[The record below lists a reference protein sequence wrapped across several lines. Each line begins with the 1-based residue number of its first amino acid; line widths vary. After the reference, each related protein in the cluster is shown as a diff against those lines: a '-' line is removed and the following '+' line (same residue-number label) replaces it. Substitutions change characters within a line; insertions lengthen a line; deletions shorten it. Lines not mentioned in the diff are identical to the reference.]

1 METIVE
7 AVKMF
12 PSSAFKTPIAMKI
25 FLAKTYKCD
34 PNFFQEFTRVM
45 LENAC
50 KQNKLHLQHALNLL
64 SLDLSTI
71 HKYRDSESDPVNG
84 DTFRK
89 WFPNIV
95 HDCYGGDGDGA
106 NNNDVFNW
114 LDTDRDFIYSSH
126 GMRLLKNRYLLPS
139 EPIQYCM
146 LRIAR
151 LFSKRES
158 TNIPRSE
165 SSTSSSMDTTPT
177 ATTICDDANLDFK
190 LWRLMYDVL
199 SCGYMHTS
207 SILADAENADK
218 NIVPGEACR
227 LLVCNPDYDRAFIN
241 QVNEICNLISLG
253 VGVGMSAS
261 TVPLHG
267 YAVNGKIRGGFKS
280 FARKLDSCNYL
291 SIYERK
297 PKIAIY
303 IEMHNNTIYEAFELR
318 NPLTS
323 HLENVFVGVMV
334 SDYFIEC
341 YENDE
346 DWYLF
351 PGDAKLDG
359 RTLCEFTG
367 DEYKRMYK
375 RFVDAKLYTN
385 KVSASALMDDLV
397 TCISET
403 GSPYVVWS
411 DNVNRFSNHK
421 HLGKI
426 KTLNLCAEI
435 ANYANV
441 ENSSSCTLMSVNFAM
456 YREFPDVLDRVYKFV
471 EGLSEFDAAYNGF
484 HRAAS
489 EFEHATM
496 SKYAYAMGFVA
507 TWALNIF
514 MGVKRKQRELG
525 ISPLGAYDMAI
536 MDGADPVKVI
546 AELSEAMYKGCIYSS
561 CKFAKMYDV
570 ECAYY
575 KGSPF
580 SEGIPQWLLRDEGSL
595 ITTDWSKTCEL
606 MRTKMANSQL
616 TAQAPTATTSMLV
629 GEAES
634 VTIPMSIVMARE
646 SENGR
651 NDLICYG
658 LLYKLLMEPSSP
670 LHLDNYIDRQLL
682 MYARSAPFI
691 DQSQSTMFSI
701 ILSRQ
706 NILNL
711 IMDTYYLKL
720 KTAIYYIL
728 PKQIN
733 NTLTIVRPTLSSQQS
748 TQKRASSAEC
758 QVVPKRSR
766 RPSCEACSA

>member
-1 METIVE
+1 
-7 AVKMF
+7 MF

-25 FLAKTYKCD
+25 FLAKAPEYDST
-34 PNFFQEFTRVM
+34 FFQEFSRVM

-50 KQNKLHLQHALNLL
+50 AQNKLHLQHALNLL
-64 SLDLSTI
+64 KFDLSTI

-84 DTFRK
+84 ETFRK
-89 WFPNIV
+89 WFPNIGNA
-95 HDCYGGDGDGA
+95 DI
-106 NNNDVFNW
+106 DVLSW

-126 GMRLLKNRYLLPS
+126 GMRLLKNRYLLPA

-146 LRIAR
+146 LRIAK
-151 LFSKRES
+151 LFSRR
-158 TNIPRSE
+158 N
-165 SSTSSSMDTTPT
+165 SSNNSSSSSDGNS
-177 ATTICDDANLDFK
+177 IDDINFQ

-207 SILADAENADK
+207 SILADADNADK

-227 LLVCNPDYDRAFIN
+227 LLVCNPDYDRAFVN
-241 QVNEICNLISLG
+241 QINEICNLISLG

-303 IEMHNNTIYEAFELR
+303 IEMHNDTIYEAFELR
-318 NPLTS
+318 NPLTN
-323 HLENVFVGVMV
+323 HLENVFVGIMV
-334 SDYFIEC
+334 PDYFIEC

-375 RFVDAKLYTN
+375 RFVEANLYTN
-385 KVSASALMDDLV
+385 KVSSSALMDDLV

-435 ANYANV
+435 ANYASV
-441 ENSSSCTLMSVNFAM
+441 GKSSSCTLMSVNFAM
-456 YREFPDVLDRVYKFV
+456 YREFPDVLDRVYAFV
-471 EGLSEFDAAYNGF
+471 EEHSEFDAGYNGF

-489 EFEHATM
+489 EFQHATM

-507 TWALNIF
+507 TWALNMF
-514 MGVKRKQRELG
+514 MGVTRKQRELG
-525 ISPLGAYDMAI
+525 VSPLGAYDMAI
-536 MDGADPVKVI
+536 MDGVDPVKVI

-561 CKFAKMYDV
+561 CKFARMYDV

-580 SEGIPQWLLRDEGSL
+580 SEGIPQWLLRDERKI
-595 ITTDWSKTCEL
+595 ITTDWTKTCEL

-658 LLYKLLMEPSSP
+658 LLYKLLMEPAEP
-670 LHLDNYIDRQLL
+670 LHLDNDIDRQLL

-701 ILSRQ
+701 VLSRQ

-720 KTAIYYIL
+720 KTAIYYTL

-733 NTLTIVRPTLSSQQS
+733 NTLTIVRQTPQP
-748 TQKRASSAEC
+748 QKRESSTDC
-758 QVVPKRSR
+758 QFSPKRSR